1 MFHKH
6 AAQSTSIQSAGDKL
20 NARSRHTAPIAIDY
34 RTRAVNVFR
43 ASCLVLA
50 AVSLILLNGGQNSAL
65 AQGTNDLH
73 PTTRAVAK
81 ILSNR
86 FDIEDYDN
94 GLVFDDFIYAAVNAF
109 NSGQKERFYKDIRFL
124 RGTIEKLSLPD
135 PATAEYPEDLEQLPI
150 YDLQRFLAAYAS
162 GASQAK
168 ARVSSEPVSGQRVVR
183 IEFDESDLVARRPAD
198 GSFNTLAGWSSRSG
212 ARPGTVYRLGRDGG
226 VTQMLGQIPGSV
238 ALPEGQ
244 ARIRVLFVE
253 QTFGTS
259 YYDLSLD
266 VTENY
271 VAITDFEFEDGG
283 TCWMVTD
290 EEKRDLRAIG
300 RELVGS
306 RSVASTDQPLIIR
319 YREWGRA
326 TCAAMIAFGSRK
338 YYALKLVSSPEG
350 AVVNIDGTDFGTTPN
365 ELMIRRNQPELN
377 VIFRKEGF
385 ADAAF
390 NLDLDE
396 MEESENLEI
405 EAVLLAEE
413 P

>member
-1 MFHKH
+1 MTLDGSIWFDRLKCQ
-6 AAQSTSIQSAGDKL
+6 AA
-20 NARSRHTAPIAIDY
+20 TALLAFAFLLSVGSP
-34 RTRAVNVFR
+34 N
-43 ASCLVLA
+43 LVQA
-50 AVSLILLNGGQNSAL
+50 QN
-65 AQGTNDLH
+65 TNDIH
-73 PTTRAVAK
+73 PTTRAV
-81 ILSNR
+81 IDVLSNR

-109 NSGQKERFYKDIRFL
+109 NSGQKERFYRDIRFL
-124 RGTIEKLSLPD
+124 RRTIEKLSLPD

-150 YDLQRFLAAYAS
+150 YDLERFLTAYAS

-168 ARVSSEPVSGQRVVR
+168 ARVASKPARGHRVVR
-183 IEFDESDLVARRPAD
+183 IEFDESDLVARLPAD

-226 VTQMLGQIPGSV
+226 VTHMLGQIPGNL

-244 ARIRVLFVE
+244 ARIRVLFV
-253 QTFGTS
+253 QDTFGTS
-259 YYDLSLD
+259 HYDLSLD

-271 VAITDFEFEDGG
+271 VAITDFEFEDGEDG
-283 TCWMVTD
+283 GACWRVTD

-300 RELVGS
+300 QELVGS

-319 YREWGRA
+319 YREWGHA
-326 TCAAMIAFGSRK
+326 TCGAMIAFGSRK

-350 AVVNIDGTDFGTTPN
+350 AVVNIDGADFGTTPS
-365 ELMIRRNQPELN
+365 ELMIRRNLPELN

-396 MEESENLEI
+396 LEESENLEI